1 MDKIELIKGLREQIV
16 ENLRDEILSGR
27 IPEGTP
33 LHETALSKKFGVSRG
48 PIREALLFLTSEG
61 LLITERNS
69 VARVAPAAP
78 DSIHGV
84 VIPIRRTI
92 EIAALRSFFHDI
104 TEKDFERWEIILV
117 RLKSAC
123 ERKDYSAIAEQ
134 DMALHR
140 SILERA
146 QQPDLIAIWSVI
158 VARIRHHFRKNHQA
172 YENAME
178 IYAEHR
184 ELIDTFRTG
193 DLEKS
198 VKLLEENI
206 GDPVIIK
213 ES

>member
-33 LHETALSKKFGVSRG
+33 LHETTLSKKFGVSRG

-61 LLITERNS
+61 LLLTERNS

-78 DSIHGV
+78 DSIHAV

-92 EIAALRSFFHDI
+92 EIAALRSFYHEISEQDL
-104 TEKDFERWEIILV
+104 ERWEIILV

-123 ERKDYSAIAEQ
+123 ERKDYSAIAEL
-134 DMALHR
+134 DMNLHR

-146 QQPDLIAIWSVI
+146 KQPDLIAIWSVI

-172 YENAME
+172 YEDAME

-184 ELIDTFRTG
+184 ELIDSFRAG
-193 DLEKS
+193 DLEIS

-213 ES
+213 KA